1 MDEIKSNAPSRL
13 DRLTSRAVNLW
24 NYCWNGVWSDTSA
37 SLKVRVIKIINLSAR
52 SFFDADLQTQACS
65 MTYSTLLAVVPAM
78 ALLFAIG
85 RGFGLQSMLQEEL
98 YKAFPSQHI
107 AISTA
112 MRFIDS
118 YLTQASEGI
127 FVGVGI
133 VFLLWTLISL
143 VGSVEDSF
151 NKIWRVRH
159 GRNIWR
165 KITDYTAIFL
175 ILPILMI
182 CASGISLMLS
192 TTLRTIL
199 PFDFMSP
206 AITFLLEA
214 AKWAFTWFFFAG
226 AYMLIPNTSVKFS
239 NALIAGIFTGTG
251 FQLIQ
256 WLFMTGQLYVSKY
269 NAIYGSFSFLPLLLL
284 WLQLTW
290 LITLTG
296 AVLCFASQ
304 NVGEFNFFQQ
314 LANISYDYRRRV
326 TVAVATIIAQRF
338 SYHLKPLSA
347 LEISSMY
354 GLPVNIVQSVTRQ
367 LEDCKL
373 ITGVVRPGEEDD
385 NYALQPTGPVDSLT
399 VGDVILRL
407 QHDGSSDYIPDF
419 DTRYASVVAISD
431 AVLQGMLNGAGH
443 TLILSLDITHPD
455 KKG

>member
-1 MDEIKSNAPSRL
+1 MDEIKSSAPSRL

-112 MRFIDS
+112 MKFIDS

-239 NALIAGIFTGTG
+239 NALIAGM
-251 FQLIQ
+251 Q
-256 WLFMTGQLYVSKY
+256 WVHM
-269 NAIYGSFSFLPLLLL
+269 AEL
-284 WLQLTW
+284 WQ
-290 LITLTG
+290 
-296 AVLCFASQ
+296 C
-304 NVGEFNFFQQ
+304 NFPTCT
-314 LANISYDYRRRV
+314 S
-326 TVAVATIIAQRF
+326 
-338 SYHLKPLSA
+338 SA
-347 LEISSMY
+347 DW
-354 GLPVNIVQSVTRQ
+354 T
-367 LEDCKL
+367 C
-373 ITGVVRPGEEDD
+373 
-385 NYALQPTGPVDSLT
+385 
-399 VGDVILRL
+399 
-407 QHDGSSDYIPDF
+407 
-419 DTRYASVVAISD
+419 
-431 AVLQGMLNGAGH
+431 
-443 TLILSLDITHPD
+443 
-455 KKG
+455 